1 MMKNFLILLPLIF
14 FFYSCKGQDKDE
26 KKRIETK
33 VYVANCKGE
42 YSTKEKLTER
52 DKAWSLNSNDIEKIM
67 NLSVPITDEEWHFS
81 YPITPCNIDI
91 KGYSYRGKKYDLQ
104 INGGS
109 YISFFDGKKTQ
120 ILGCELPECKK
131 YFLKPKEN
139 MNEEDIPPSSNSK
152 SAQNKNYSVNFNKS
166 DKNDL
171 ILIEKNTNDYT
182 LKAKTDNKVF
192 FTKNIS
198 CDFIEIDTTTK
209 NKQAFNLILG
219 YTDQYQ
225 NTSRKIVI
233 PVFFKNNDLFI
244 EKLFIATLGTSAKTG
259 EEEWMQKEISEKTSL
274 KQLDLDKILSE

>member
-1 MMKNFLILLPLIF
+1 MKNFTALLLFIF
-14 FFYSCKGQDKDE
+14 FFFSCKGQDKDE
-26 KKRIETK
+26 KKKIDTK

-52 DKAWSLNSNDIEKIM
+52 DKAWSLNNNDIEKIM
-67 NLSVPITDEEWHFS
+67 NLSVPLTEEEWHFL
-81 YPITPCNIDI
+81 YPITPCNINI
-91 KGYSYRGKKYDLQ
+91 KGYSYKGKKYDLQ

-131 YFLKPKEN
+131 FFLKSKEN
-139 MNEEDIPPSSNSK
+139 MEEDLSYSSNSE
-152 SAQNKNYSVNFNKS
+152 STQTKNYRVNFNKS

-171 ILIEKNTNDYT
+171 IFIEKNTNDYT
-182 LKAKTDNKVF
+182 LKAQTDNKVF

-198 CDFIEIDTTTK
+198 CDFIEIDTNTK

-225 NTSRKIVI
+225 NISRKIVI

-259 EEEWMQKEISEKTSL
+259 EEEWMQKEISDKTSL
-274 KQLDLDKILSE
+274 KQLDLDKILLE

>member
-1 MMKNFLILLPLIF
+1 MKNFTTLLLLIF
-14 FFYSCKGQDKDE
+14 LFYNCKGQDKDE
-26 KKRIETK
+26 KKKIDTK
-33 VYVANCKGE
+33 VYIANCKGE
-42 YSTKEKLTER
+42 YSTKEKLTKK
-52 DKAWSLNSNDIEKIM
+52 DKGWSLNNSDIEKIM
-67 NLSVPITDEEWHFS
+67 NLSVPLTEEEWHFS
-81 YPITPCNIDI
+81 YPITPCNINI
-91 KGYSYRGKKYDLQ
+91 KGYSYKGKKYDLQ

-131 YFLKPKEN
+131 YFLKSKEN
-139 MNEEDIPPSSNSK
+139 MEEEDLSSSSNSE
-152 SAQNKNYSVNFNKS
+152 STQTKNYRVNFNKS
-166 DKNDL
+166 DKND
-171 ILIEKNTNDYT
+171 IVFIEKNINDYT
-182 LKAKTDNKVF
+182 LKAQTDNKVF

-198 CDFIEIDTTTK
+198 CDFIEIDTNTK

-233 PVFFKNNDLFI
+233 PVFFKNNDLLI

-274 KQLDLDKILSE
+274 KQLDLDKILLE

>member
-1 MMKNFLILLPLIF
+1 MKNTVIIF
-14 FFYSCKGQDKDE
+14 SIIFSFIISCKGQDKDE
-26 KKRIETK
+26 KKRIEAK

-52 DKAWSLNSNDIEKIM
+52 DKAWSLNIDDIEKIM
-67 NLSVPITDEEWHFS
+67 NLSIPITDEEWHFS

-91 KGYSYRGKKYDLQ
+91 KGYSYKGKKYDLQ

-131 YFLKPKEN
+131 YFLKSKEN
-139 MNEEDIPPSSNSK
+139 MDEEDLPSSFNSN
-152 SAQNKNYSVNFNKS
+152 STQTKNYRVNFNKS

-171 ILIEKNTNDYT
+171 IIIEKNTNDYT
-182 LKAKTDNKVF
+182 FKAQADNKIF
-192 FTKNIS
+192 FTKNID
-198 CDFIEIDTTTK
+198 CDFIEIETNTK
-209 NKQAFNLILG
+209 NKQVFNLILG

-244 EKLFIATLGTSAKTG
+244 EKLFIATLGTNAKTG
-259 EEEWMQKEISEKTSL
+259 DEEWMQKEISEKISL
-274 KQLDLDKILSE
+274 RQLDLDRILLE

>member
-1 MMKNFLILLPLIF
+1 MKKFTALLLFIF
-14 FFYSCKGQDKDE
+14 FFFSCKGQDKDE
-26 KKRIETK
+26 KKKIDTK

-52 DKAWSLNSNDIEKIM
+52 DKAWSLNNNDIEKIM
-67 NLSVPITDEEWHFS
+67 NLSVPITEEEWHFS
-81 YPITPCNIDI
+81 YPITPCNINI
-91 KGYSYRGKKYDLQ
+91 KGYLYKGKKYDLQ

-131 YFLKPKEN
+131 YFLKSKEN
-139 MNEEDIPPSSNSK
+139 MEEEDLPSSSNSE
-152 SAQNKNYSVNFNKS
+152 STQTKNYRVNFNKS
-166 DKNDL
+166 DKND
-171 ILIEKNTNDYT
+171 IVFIEKNINDYT
-182 LKAKTDNKVF
+182 LKAQTDNKVF

-198 CDFIEIDTTTK
+198 CDFIEIDTNTK

-259 EEEWMQKEISEKTSL
+259 EEEWIQKEISEKTSL
-274 KQLDLDKILSE
+274 KQLGLDKILLE